1 LGDLVTRRRAA
12 DVLRD
17 ESGNTVTSVVIAVA
31 ALVFGIFLVGIAT
44 SLFSS
49 VSATN
54 DRVAMSAAVDQRLGA
69 YADALDAATTAPLT
83 AVCYPTLS
91 TCVTVANVL
100 DTATQRTVTLD
111 AVFSGGVDSMTA
123 TRTLTV
129 QTGSHISGFDALGNP
144 VWVTAPG
151 VAGAVYRVPTMM
163 AGCEC
168 RFHRYQTVMLSIIHA
183 VSTVTKL

>member
-1 LGDLVTRRRAA
+1 MIRRRAA

-17 ESGNTVTSVVIAVA
+17 ESGNTVTSVIVAIA
-31 ALVFGIFLVGIAT
+31 ALVFGILLVGVAS

-54 DRVAMSAAVDQRLGA
+54 DQASMSAAVDQRLGA

-83 AVCYPTLS
+83 AVCYPILS
-91 TCVTVANVL
+91 TCVTVSNVSS
-100 DTATQRTVTLD
+100 TATQQTVTLD
-111 AVFSGGVDSMTA
+111 AVFSGGVSSMTA

-144 VWVTAPG
+144 VWVT
-151 VAGAVYRVPTMM
+151 VAGSPKLFTGYR
-163 AGCEC
+163 
-168 RFHRYQTVMLSIIHA
+168 R
-183 VSTVTKL
+183 